1 MYDKQWRSIVNRCAE
16 LEAENAKL
24 SNLETSAT
32 EIVAAMKA
40 QIEQLEREN
49 AGLNDRLD
57 GMASYMVD
65 ENVDGEHETYEQLK
79 AKCEQLQAEN
89 YRLKDAVGEIRDIFI
104 AMQGLV
110 G

>member
-40 QIEQLEREN
+40 QIEQLQARVAELEEQVQD
-49 AGLNDRLD
+49 LKD
-57 GMASYMVD
+57 GMDV
-65 ENVDGEHETYEQLK
+65 EEH
-79 AKCEQLQAEN
+79 
-89 YRLKDAVGEIRDIFI
+89 G
-104 AMQGLV
+104 GL
-110 G
+110 